1 VKALK
6 FAALIAAYNEEKA
19 LPGLLARLPC
29 DRKDIVIIDDGS
41 ADRTAIIA
49 EESGCVVIR
58 QERNMGKGAAHRAGF
73 EYLMTKDYDG
83 VITMDADG
91 QHDPSL
97 IPLFLKKAESGGYD
111 ILVGTRKLGRGTG
124 MPLIRLLTNIVTSL
138 VVSIL
143 SGEKIRDSQSGYR
156 FLSISV
162 IRRVPLETNRY
173 QTESE
178 VLMNAGRLGYSIGEI
193 PISTIYSGQKSN
205 INKLLDTMRFVRLC
219 VKNLW
224 R

>member
-1 VKALK
+1 MK
-6 FAALIAAYNEEKA
+6 FAALIAAYNEEQA
-19 LPGLLARLPC
+19 LPGLLTRLPC
-29 DRKDIVIIDDGS
+29 ERRDIIVVDDGS
-41 ADRTAIIA
+41 VDRTAMIA

-58 QERNMGKGAAHRAGF
+58 QEKNMGKGAAQRAGF
-73 EYLMTKDYDG
+73 DYIAMKDYDG

-97 IPLFLKKAESGGYD
+97 IPLFLNKVESGGYD
-111 ILVGTRKLGRGTG
+111 ILVGTRKLERGTG
-124 MPLIRLLTNIVTSL
+124 MPLIRLLTNLVTSL

-143 SGEKIRDSQSGYR
+143 SGERIRDSQSGYR
-156 FLSISV
+156 FLSTSV
-162 IRRVPLETNRY
+162 IKSVPLETDRY

-178 VLMNAGRLGYSIGEI
+178 VLMNAGRLGYSIGEV
-193 PISTIYSGQKSN
+193 PISTIYSGQKSS